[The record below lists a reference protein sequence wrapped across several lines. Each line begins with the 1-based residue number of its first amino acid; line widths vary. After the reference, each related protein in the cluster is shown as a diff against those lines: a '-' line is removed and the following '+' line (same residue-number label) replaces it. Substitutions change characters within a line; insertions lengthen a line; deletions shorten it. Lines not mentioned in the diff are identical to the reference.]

1 MIYRV
6 QNKRVLVKNIK
17 TGEFNDFCEEVYVRK
32 IFIDLFSG
40 RCNVEICI
48 EKPNKTVPIIIPR
61 DEVDKNIVKTLR
73 AIDFKLI
80 DTPLHAEM
88 VNTILADSEK
98 NAAYVFTH
106 DRLGFHTLHD
116 EQLFLAYNPI
126 GSADPEIA
134 CSEHCLPRMTKP
146 SGTYEVWHNLMKTY
160 VLGRP
165 ELELALALSAV
176 APIAHL
182 LTEQNVLDLVPVIA
196 FIGKSSTSK
205 TTTLKMIASVYGAPN
220 LRDGILSNLHA
231 TDNAFCE
238 LLSSRNGYPTL
249 IDETSILPKWDFAST
264 LYNIPT
270 GRSKLRCDSNGKL
283 KETKNYSGCIFL
295 TGEYSLFEQLNCN
308 DNSGIRARLLE
319 FSHTWTESAEHAEA
333 IEKGCREN
341 YGTAVY
347 PLIEWLIANQ
357 EDLGV
362 AYQKRRDKI
371 KAELA
376 KRAPQLT
383 GISERVVKTY
393 TLILLGAS
401 AIKAALDL
409 DLNYKAIKD
418 LLIEHFL
425 ANYVE
430 AETEEDDPI
439 DQIYDHLLQ
448 AIVKKISC
456 FPHKDEMGNA
466 KVIHGMQ
473 DFENY
478 KQCVWIMT
486 TEFKPMLQAAK
497 KSAGIEYKR
506 DKDIL
511 DAMHA
516 KKYILRCAPERF
528 PKRVKLGNKWVS
540 CYCILLVEPL
550 SETAKKRN
558 EEQDRKTAEFLR
570 KMEAKKR
577 LNLLFDSSDDSD
589 VEESA
594 S

>member
-6 QNKRVLVKNIK
+6 HNKRVLVKNIK
-17 TGEFNDFCEEVYVRK
+17 TGKFNDFCEEVYVRK
-32 IFIDLFSG
+32 IFVDLFSG

-61 DEVDKNIVKTLR
+61 DKVDKNIVKTLR

-80 DTPLHAEM
+80 DTPVHAEM

-98 NAAYVFTH
+98 NATYVFAH

-116 EQLFLAYNPI
+116 EQMFLAYNPI
-126 GSADPEIA
+126 GTADPEIA

-146 SGTYEVWHNLMKTY
+146 SGTYETWHDLMTTY

-182 LTEQNVLDLVPVIA
+182 LTEQNVLDLVPVVA

-220 LRDGILSNLHA
+220 LRDGILSNLNA

-238 LLSSRNGYPTL
+238 LLSCRNGYPTL
-249 IDETSILPKWDFAST
+249 IDETSILPTWDFAST

-270 GRSKLRCDSNGKL
+270 GRGKLRCDSSGDLIEPK
-283 KETKNYSGCIFL
+283 TYSGCIFL
-295 TGEYSLFEQLNCN
+295 TGEHSLFEQLDCD

-319 FSHTWTESAEHAEA
+319 FGYQWASSAEHAEA

-347 PLIEWLIANQ
+347 PLIEWLIDNQ
-357 EDLGV
+357 DDLAV
-362 AYQKRRDKI
+362 AYKKRRKKI

-376 KRAPQLT
+376 KHAPQLT

-393 TLILLGAS
+393 ALILLGAS
-401 AIKAALDL
+401 VIKAALDL
-409 DLNYKAIKD
+409 DVNYSAIKN
-418 LLIEHFL
+418 LLIKHFSD
-425 ANYVE
+425 NYATTEVE
-430 AETEEDDPI
+430 KEDPI
-439 DQIYDHLLQ
+439 DQVYEYLLQ
-448 AIVKKISC
+448 VIAKKSSY
-456 FPHKDEMGNA
+456 FPSKSKMEGA
-466 KVIHGMQ
+466 KVIYGMQ

-478 KQCVWIMT
+478 KQCVWVMT

-497 KSAGIEYKR
+497 KNSGLEYKR

-511 DAMHA
+511 DAMHT
-516 KKYILRCAPERF
+516 KNYVLRCAADRF
-528 PKRVKLGNKWVS
+528 PKRVWINGKWVS
-540 CYCILLVEPL
+540 CYGLLIG
-550 SETAKKRN
+550 AKSTEDTKKT
-558 EEQDRKTAEFLR
+558 EEDRKSAAALR
-570 KMEAKKR
+570 KQKMNER
-577 LNLLFDSSDDSD
+577 LVSLLDSSDDSD
-589 VEESA
+589 EGVSA